1 AKMSHVRFIS
11 FNTLASIHWSALFV
25 YLGWKLG
32 EKWENI
38 NEVAGPYIK
47 YFAITAVALAVFYF
61 VVKKLMRRRG

>member
-1 AKMSHVRFIS
+1 
-11 FNTLASIHWSALFV
+11 ALFV

-61 VVKKLMRRRG
+61 LVKKLMRRRG